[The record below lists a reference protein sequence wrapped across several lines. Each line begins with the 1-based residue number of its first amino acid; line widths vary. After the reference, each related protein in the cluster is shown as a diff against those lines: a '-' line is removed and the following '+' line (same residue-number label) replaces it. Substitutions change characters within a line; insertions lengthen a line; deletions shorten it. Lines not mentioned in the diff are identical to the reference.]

1 MRDYEIYPTHID
13 FFEYHG
19 STEIIRTPK
28 LNGMGRSL
36 KILIIDDDE
45 HVLVNLCYFLNYKK
59 YDVTSA
65 SDGLEGLKLFENDQ
79 QGFDLVITD
88 IVMPR
93 ISGMGLISIIKK
105 KFPEIPVIAITG
117 WGEYPGAFATESRA
131 DKVLS
136 KPFELSELDKAINE
150 LISSKK
156 QYIKE
161 V

>member
-1 MRDYEIYPTHID
+1 MDKP
-13 FFEYHG
+13 F
-19 STEIIRTPK
+19 K
-28 LNGMGRSL
+28 LL
-36 KILIIDDDE
+36 LIDDDE
-45 HVLVNLCYFLNYKK
+45 PVLANLCIFLRDKK

-88 IVMPR
+88 IVMPK

-105 KFPEIPVIAITG
+105 KFPDTPVIAITG
-117 WGEYPGAFATESRA
+117 WGEYPEAFATESQA

-136 KPFELSELDKAINE
+136 KPFELSELDKVINE

-156 QYIKE
+156 HKLQD
-161 V
+161 

>member
-1 MRDYEIYPTHID
+1 MRDHEICPIYLD
-13 FFEYHG
+13 FFEHQG
-19 STEIIRTPK
+19 STEIKPIQKLNRMGQSPK
-28 LNGMGRSL
+28 L
-36 KILIIDDDE
+36 LIIDDDK
-45 HVLVNLCYFLNYKK
+45 HVLANLCYFLNDKK

-105 KFPEIPVIAITG
+105 KFPDIPVIAITG

-156 QYIKE
+156 QN
-161 V
+161 VQD

>member
-1 MRDYEIYPTHID
+1 MYWQDNATWR
-13 FFEYHG
+13 
-19 STEIIRTPK
+19 K
-28 LNGMGRSL
+28 LNSMDQSL
-36 KILIIDDDE
+36 RLLIIDDDE
-45 HVLVNLCYFLNYKK
+45 PVLANLCYFLRDKK
-59 YDVTSA
+59 YDVTTA

-88 IVMPR
+88 LVMPK

-105 KFPEIPVIAITG
+105 KFPDTPVIAITG
-117 WGEYPGAFATESRA
+117 WGEYPEAFAVESQA

-156 QYIKE
+156 QN
-161 V
+161 VQD

>member
-1 MRDYEIYPTHID
+1 M
-13 FFEYHG
+13 G
-19 STEIIRTPK
+19 LST
-28 LNGMGRSL
+28 
-36 KILIIDDDE
+36 KILIIDDDKN
-45 HVLVNLCYFLNYKK
+45 VLANLCYFLSDKK

-65 SDGLEGLKLFENDQ
+65 SDGLEGLKLFENDL

-105 KFPEIPVIAITG
+105 KFPDIPVIVITG
-117 WGEYPGAFATESRA
+117 WGEYPGAFATESQA

-150 LISSKK
+150 LISSKRP
-156 QYIKE
+156 E
-161 V
+161 VQD